1 MIEIFVKRILEFV
14 ITSSNANKLFLISNN
29 SKGTVSK
36 VWIPFDYVEKHSPVN
51 NEVWRRMR
59 LNG

>member
-1 MIEIFVKRILEFV
+1 MRAFLTLNVLPIGTVSDV
-14 ITSSNANKLFLISNN
+14 NKLFLIRSN